1 MLDGLLPAGTYFRFN
16 PYLSEDVALDESRLE
31 KLDLL
36 QAEAQRYL
44 GRNEDKM
51 RRAAAILTRD
61 KGSVRRL
68 ADWVGLRA
76 DMHGGLRSLTKA
88 KL

>member
-16 PYLSEDVALDESRLE
+16 PYLSEDVPLDESRLE

-51 RRAAAILTRD
+51 RRAATILTRD
-61 KGSVRRL
+61 KGSLQRL
-68 ADWVGLRA
+68 AEWVGLRA
-76 DMHGGLRSLTKA
+76 DMQGLRSLTKA